1 MTMLEQSD
9 QRLKQTLQSAYPA
22 RAIDVRSALFAKIN
36 SGALTIAPR
45 RSLVLLRRLLI
56 ASHVALVLLTTAAI
70 VTLIQALSN
79 QETWIYLKE
88 SLAALSDYRDLAW
101 MAFWES
107 VPTASLLFVAVAL
120 TGLIGSFIL
129 HRRLRQQHL
138 LTNS

>member
-22 RAIDVRSALFAKIN
+22 HDIDVRSALFAKIH

-56 ASHVALVLLTTAAI
+56 ASHVALISLTGAAL
-70 VTLIQALSN
+70 VSLAQALSS
-79 QETWIYLKE
+79 QETWVYLKE

-107 VPTASLLFVAVAL
+107 VPAASVLFVAVAV